1 FLPSDAAATGHWVV
15 VADGERA
22 RVFESHRH
30 APGLRP
36 VLPYD
41 LMVNQLRDGERWSDR
56 AGNVKERAN
65 NVMHS
70 MAAPTDPKEH
80 ESDLPAKPV
89 ADGLGQGP
97 RGQRVEAIGVVAAP
111 PFLGRPPQAVETPA
125 RSVVGGGGARHLVR
139 LPGDELGE

>member
-1 FLPSDAAATGHWVV
+1 NPAPASPISTQALHRDAAGDRRRMTRMEIEFLPSDAAATGHWVV

-80 ESDLPAKPV
+80 ESDLLAK
-89 ADGLGQGP
+89 
-97 RGQRVEAIGVVAAP
+97 
-111 PFLGRPPQAVETPA
+111 
-125 RSVVGGGGARHLVR
+125 
-139 LPGDELGE
+139 